1 MRMVIIGGGGL
12 AAHCAAAL
20 AERDHEVVIIEKD
33 QDKIDLLS
41 EEIDCGFILG
51 DGAKPKFLEEAS
63 PDNTDALICLS
74 DSDTDNL
81 LAAQVAAT
89 MGFKKVIVRVEDDE
103 LEPVC
108 HNLQLEG
115 VVFTNKQLTREFIN
129 MSESL
134 DGMRMSAHLD
144 SKLQFVEIA
153 LGDNSP
159 KTLADVDLPE
169 HCNLVTVSGKDGTSL
184 PAMVKSLTAGD
195 RLLFVT
201 THEHLPELRQRL
213 GLDSEEE

>member
-1 MRMVIIGGGGL
+1 MRIVIIGGGGL
-12 AAHCAAAL
+12 SAHCAAAL
-20 AERDHEVVIIEKD
+20 AERNHEVVIIEKD

-108 HNLQLEG
+108 HNLKLER
-115 VVFTNKQLTREFIN
+115 VIFTNKQLTRELIN

-134 DGMRMSAHLD
+134 DGMQMSAHLD
-144 SKLQFVEIA
+144 GKLQFIE
-153 LGDNSP
+153 LTLDDSSP
-159 KTLADVDLPE
+159 KTLEDLDLPN
-169 HCNLVTVSGKDGTSL
+169 HCNLVTVTGEDGASL
-184 PAMVKSLTAGD
+184 PGEVKSLKTGD

-201 THEHLPELRQRL
+201 THEHLPELRKCL
-213 GLDSEEE
+213 GLNTSEE